1 MRRCWVLFPPS
12 FLAFVANLLRL
23 DLPQDV
29 IMSPSFDEVFQVDLA
44 ILILQ
49 VQTPARNLIDV
60 RAVDGLPV
68 TGDSVQTRFWKLA
81 RPMTFV
87 VFKFGQRL
95 QEPYLEIFA
104 TVPGRFRSIWLR

>member
-1 MRRCWVLFPPS
+1 
-12 FLAFVANLLRL
+12 
-23 DLPQDV
+23 
-29 IMSPSFDEVFQVDLA
+29 
-44 ILILQ
+44 
-49 VQTPARNLIDV
+49 
-60 RAVDGLPV
+60 
-68 TGDSVQTRFWKLA
+68 VQTRFWKLA